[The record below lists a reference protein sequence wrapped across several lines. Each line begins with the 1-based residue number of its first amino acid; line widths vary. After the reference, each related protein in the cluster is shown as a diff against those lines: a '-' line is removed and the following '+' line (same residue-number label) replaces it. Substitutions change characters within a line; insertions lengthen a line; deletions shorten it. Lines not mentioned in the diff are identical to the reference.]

1 MTPDARAIDNWAD
14 SLRVEPT
21 DTSAGSSPD
30 AAIDTLLLT
39 LKSVRDAHPDD
50 TIVLYL
56 ITDGEQ
62 TTPKARRTFSS
73 LRRYINDACVIGVG
87 STAGGRVPQV
97 HADGMTEAGVW
108 VTDPSTGQP
117 GVSIMDE
124 AQITSLADE
133 LSGTAL
139 LTASGGTVVQQQITG
154 EANSWRQNTTEKQ
167 RTRISPIT
175 WPFAIVLLA
184 VAAWEFAAWHMQ
196 SRRLLQ

>member
-1 MTPDARAIDNWAD
+1 M
-14 SLRVEPT
+14 
-21 DTSAGSSPD
+21 
-30 AAIDTLLLT
+30 
-39 LKSVRDAHPDD
+39 
-50 TIVLYL
+50 
-56 ITDGEQ
+56 
-62 TTPKARRTFSS
+62 
-73 LRRYINDACVIGVG
+73 
-87 STAGGRVPQV
+87 PQV
-97 HADGMTEAGVW
+97 HADGMTEAGAW

-117 GVSIMDE
+117 GVSIMDK

-175 WPFAIVLLA
+175 WPFASPITWPFAIALLA